1 MVVLE
6 RGEIPNQ
13 VWNDI
18 YIYFLRPFIIVFF
31 FDLSSAR
38 RTGMLSASF
47 HLLVATLF
55 LHCCFATQRL
65 LPGGRH
71 KASNLLGR
79 LCGCF
84 CNVEFH
90 GRCLRFPRPLREV
103 LAARACTLFVPSPLA
118 GEGGRRPGEG

>member
-18 YIYFLRPFIIVFF
+18 YIYFLRLFIIVFF

-65 LPGGRH
+65 LPGYSPYGQRG
-71 KASNLLGR
+71 LGPLYAYDVIFCKGGFVLSCNALFR
-79 LCGCF
+79 FFGKIVLWFNGLKSGCKH
-84 CNVEFH
+84 NKD
-90 GRCLRFPRPLREV
+90 
-103 LAARACTLFVPSPLA
+103 T
-118 GEGGRRPGEG
+118 